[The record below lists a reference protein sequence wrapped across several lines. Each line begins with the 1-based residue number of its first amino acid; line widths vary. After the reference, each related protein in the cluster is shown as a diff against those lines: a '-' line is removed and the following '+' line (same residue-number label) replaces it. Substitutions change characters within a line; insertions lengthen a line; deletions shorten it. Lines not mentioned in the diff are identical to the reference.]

1 MNDINKMFR
10 ELYQNLNDRRIDRV
24 ISKMTNDV
32 QWANGMEGGYVYAHK
47 EVQNYWKRQFTIVS
61 SNVTPLEITEKDGV
75 VKIKVRQVVHHLNG
89 KMLADEIVYDYFHLK
104 ENKIEKFLIGE
115 KTGNSA

>member
-10 ELYQNLNDRRIDRV
+10 ELYQNFNDRRIDRV

-32 QWANGMEGGYVYAHK
+32 QWANGMEGGYVYVHK

-89 KMLADEIVYDYFHLK
+89 KMLADEIVYHYFHLK
-104 ENKIEKFLIGE
+104 ENKIEKFLIGG